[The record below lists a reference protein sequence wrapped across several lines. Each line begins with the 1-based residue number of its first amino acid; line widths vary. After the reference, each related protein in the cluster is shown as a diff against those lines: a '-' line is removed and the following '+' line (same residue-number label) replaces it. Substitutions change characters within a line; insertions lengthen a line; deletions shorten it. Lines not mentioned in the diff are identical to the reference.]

1 MGAMNMAKARG
12 PRHRRIGD
20 MRQESVSLPRPP
32 AERVTEAADR
42 FHVSRGLLM
51 RLAIK
56 HGLPGAIRALRRDEE
71 AAATDGRGR
80 GPVSHG
86 ASGEAA

>member
-1 MGAMNMAKARG
+1 MDTMNTAKARG
-12 PRHRRIGD
+12 PRRRRIGD
-20 MRQESVSLPRPP
+20 MRQESVSLTRPLR
-32 AERVTEAADR
+32 ERVTENADR

-51 RLAIK
+51 RLAIE
-56 HGLPGAIRALRRDEE
+56 HGLPGAIRALRRAEE
-71 AAATDGRGR
+71 AATTDGRGR